1 MNGWAVRLEAA
12 DANYAA
18 ALRTVP
24 QLLAFADEHALWV
37 RGPTLDEPLELRLRS
52 LPGAQRFDVD
62 AANRLTLIGQ
72 RIPSGTLPAGDWRPL
87 RDWFAVEL
95 PGAALAG
102 VTDERMPLELVRGGN
117 PAEPTLL
124 RLDLD
129 AWREYAIE
137 APQVRLERWTFAVS
151 ESRAA
156 LVRGTPLPPLPG
168 ERFVESAG
176 IAVPAGWTWT
186 PAVEASVV
194 RDVFG
199 LTAGDVALWNAHGSW
214 ERLRAEDF
222 VKATRSAV
230 RLSAQG

>member
-12 DANYAA
+12 DATYAA

-24 QLLAFADEHALWV
+24 QLLALVDEHALWV

-62 AANRLTLIGQ
+62 AANRLTRIGQ

-102 VTDERMPLELVRGGN
+102 VTDERMPLELVRGGK

-124 RLDLD
+124 RLELN
-129 AWREYAIE
+129 AWRDYALQ
-137 APQVRLERWTFAVS
+137 APQVRLECWTFAVS
-151 ESRAA
+151 QSGSV

-176 IAVPAGWTWT
+176 VAVPAGWTWA

-199 LTAGDVALWNAHGSW
+199 LGAGELALWSTDGSW
-214 ERLRAEDF
+214 ERVRTEDF